1 MLKMLKSIAVSISI
15 IAVIA
20 ALGYVAINGMGP
32 EETYEVEIEI
42 PSGGTLYQ
50 SVAEAAT
57 PNDNINEVVWE
68 TLRKYNVQTPGK
80 SSQGRNSPLHSKS
93 KTQEAHYEHEKTRYH
108 HFCNCNTAC
117 TG

>member
-20 ALGYVAINGMGP
+20 ALGYVAIKGMGP

-68 TLRKYNVQTPGK
+68 TLRKYNVQNAGEIQPGQK
-80 SSQGRNSPLHSKS
+80 FTITLK
-93 KTQEAHYEHEKTRYH
+93 K
-108 HFCNCNTAC
+108 
-117 TG
+117 